1 MKQNLDKSYC
11 RQLCLDNS
19 LVPMS
24 PEYWS
29 RHEEFNLSH
38 KRNPLHTN
46 RIKVVRIVDSV
57 WRANEVRSL
66 AE

>member
-57 WRANEVRSL
+57 
-66 AE
+66 